1 LGSILVLYH
10 APHLP
15 LRTTVSDHLNS
26 IRRYSGRSCIYINL
40 ARRRIPA
47 WIDRMHID
55 LVVLH
60 TILLSTRWEPELFAE
75 MAQRMEPIQRLSCPV
90 IAIPQDE
97 FLNTDPLNDL
107 LREFRVSHVFTC
119 AAERDWEA
127 IYGPVLAEGVRLTR
141 VLTGYVEPATVA
153 RIEKQ
158 ARRNT
163 RRDIDIGYRSWRPE
177 PWLGRH
183 GMLKGRIA
191 EAFAKRAP
199 ARGLK
204 LDISMDHMETL
215 LGDAWYGFLL
225 RCRYTIGVEGGAS
238 IHDRDGSIRRCVDA
252 TLASNPCASFEAIE
266 AACFPGLDGRFGLRA
281 ISPRHLEAAA
291 TRTPQILIEG
301 EYNGILEAGRHYI
314 PLKADFGNMDEV
326 LDEVATA
333 RMGST
338 VAQRAYDDVIASGRY
353 GYDSFVRTLLSD
365 VHDTPKVRAAPLFA
379 VRGLGA
385 WDRATNAPAWRQ
397 FILRETLRKVRL
409 LSFARRARATLRRRL
424 LHQGAE

>member
-1 LGSILVLYH
+1 MGSILVLYH

-15 LRTTVSDHLNS
+15 LRTTVSDHLNA

-40 ARRRIPA
+40 ARRRIPT
-47 WIDRMHID
+47 WIDRMQID

-75 MAQRMEPIQRLSCPV
+75 MARRMEPIRRLSCPV

-107 LREFRVSHVFTC
+107 LRDFRVSHVFTC
-119 AAERDWEA
+119 AAEDDWEA
-127 IYGPVLAEGVRLTR
+127 IYGPLVAEGVRLTR

-158 ARRNT
+158 ARRTT

-183 GMLKGRIA
+183 GMLKGQIA
-191 EAFAKRAP
+191 ECFAELAP
-199 ARGLK
+199 ARGLEV
-204 LDISMDHMETL
+204 DISMDHMETL
-215 LGDAWYGFLL
+215 LGDAWYAFLL

-252 TLASNPCASFEAIE
+252 TLASNPSASFEAIE
-266 AACFPGLDGRFGLRA
+266 AACFPGLDGGLGLRA

-314 PLKADFGNMDEV
+314 PLRADFGNIEDV
-326 LDEVATA
+326 LDEVASA

-338 VAQRAYDDVIASGRY
+338 VAQRAYEDVIASGRY
-353 GYDSFVRTLLSD
+353 GYDSFVRTLLTAVQERVTARS
-365 VHDTPKVRAAPLFA
+365 PRFA
-379 VRGLGA
+379 VRGLAA
-385 WDRATNAPAWRQ
+385 WNHATNAPAWRR
-397 FILRETLRKVRL
+397 FLLREALRKVGL
-409 LSFARRARATLRRRL
+409 LSAARQARASLRRRI
-424 LHQGAE
+424 HQEAE

>member
-15 LRTTVSDHLNS
+15 LRRTVSDHLNS
-26 IRRYSGRSCIYINL
+26 IRRYSGRPCIYINL
-40 ARRRIPA
+40 ARRQIPR
-47 WIDRMHID
+47 WIDRLQID

-60 TILLSTRWEPELFAE
+60 TILLSTRWEHDLFME
-75 MAQRMEPIQRLSCPV
+75 MTQRMQPIKKLSCPV

-119 AAERDWEA
+119 AAEPDWEA
-127 IYGPVLAEGVRLTR
+127 IYGPLIADGVRLTR
-141 VLTGYVEPATVA
+141 VLTGYVEPATVE
-153 RIEKQ
+153 RIEKL
-158 ARRNT
+158 ARRGI
-163 RRDIDIGYRSWRPE
+163 RRDIDIGYRSWQPE

-183 GMLKGRIA
+183 GMLKGQIA
-191 EAFAKRAP
+191 EAFAKAAP
-199 ARGLK
+199 SRGLNV
-204 LDISMDHMETL
+204 DISMHHMQTL
-215 LGDAWYGFLL
+215 LGDAWYAFLL

-252 TLASNPCASFEAIE
+252 TLASNPSASFEEIE
-266 AACFPGLDGRFGLRA
+266 ATCFPGLDGRFGLRA

-301 EYNGILEAGRHYI
+301 EYNGILEAERHYI
-314 PLKADFGNMDEV
+314 PLKADFGNIGDV
-326 LDEVATA
+326 LDEVAGG

-338 VAQRAYDDVIASGRY
+338 VAQRAYDEVIASGRY
-353 GYDSFVRTLLSD
+353 GYDSFVRTLLTAVPD
-365 VHDTPKVRAAPLFA
+365 RAGRESPSFA
-379 VRGLGA
+379 IRGLAA
-385 WDRATNAPAWRQ
+385 WDRATNAPAWKR
-397 FILRETLRKVRL
+397 FMMRETLRRVGL